1 MILLHHLVQAFHT
14 KGYSSIEYGLG
25 VVGVVGSN
33 PAAPINGE
41 PCYMVFLTVDRVS

>member
-1 MILLHHLVQAFHT
+1 MILFHDFVKT
-14 KGYSSIEYGLG
+14 FHAKGYSSIEYGLG

-41 PCYMVFLTVDRVS
+41 PCHMVFMTVGRVF